1 MKIRHLTLGVAAALL
16 FATTAS
22 AAVTVYGTRAALD
35 AAAAGLITEDFE
47 EAVVNDPGA
56 VAFTGP
62 LDNTTN
68 NGIFAAGDIEAG
80 FTMTTTDAVGA
91 PASNNI
97 YVGRNFGGVPTTV
110 VSSNFFGENFLL
122 VFGPTITAFGADLS
136 GFEGVDGSW
145 TVTVR
150 SAGGDEGSFVLGTGG
165 FFGMTSTVAI
175 TEIYFDKPDSGGTID
190 NVAFGE
196 GGLVPE
202 PGTWALMIAGF
213 GLAGATLRKR
223 RFAAA

>member
-1 MKIRHLTLGVAAALL
+1 MKVRQLAMGVAAALL
-16 FATTAS
+16 FATTAD

-35 AAAAGLITEDFE
+35 AAAAGLVTEDFE
-47 EAVVNDPGA
+47 EAVLGDPGA
-56 VAFTGP
+56 TSFTGV
-62 LDNTTN
+62 LDSGTN

-80 FTMTTTDAVGA
+80 FTMSTTDAGGA
-91 PASNNI
+91 PGSNNI
-97 YVGRNFGGVPTTV
+97 YVGKNFGGVPTTV

-136 GFEGVDGSW
+136 GFNGTDGSW

-175 TEIYFDKPDSGGTID
+175 TEIYFDKPDTGGTID
-190 NVAFGE
+190 NVAFSAAGV
-196 GGLVPE
+196 VPE

-213 GLAGATLRKR
+213 GLAGAALRR
-223 RFAAA
+223 RRTAVA